1 MNFSASRDH
10 RTGRLVL
17 SRPFVE
23 KSWQTTR
30 VDLIACIF
38 EAQLFVDETPLVINY
53 DIRFMGYENYDS

>member
-23 KSWQTTR
+23 KSWQTTT